1 MDDHKTRLEITLK
14 YSGVPQTPSDF
25 QSTYQTCV
33 SVTLQ
38 WQPGFS
44 GGPAQTFTITYTDLN
59 TSQEYT
65 ERDIEDSDDP
75 EGSITVKVTDGISP
89 SHRYR
94 FYIMATNRF
103 GNSTVMSSKVYTTPG
118 GFISQTSWD

>member
-1 MDDHKTRLEITLK
+1 MKITLI
-14 YSGVPQTPSDF
+14 YVGVPQSPSGF

-44 GGPAQTFTITYTDLN
+44 GGPTQTFTITYTDLN

-65 ERDIEDSDDP
+65 VRGIEDSENL
-75 EGSITVKVTDGISP
+75 EGFITLKVTDGISP
-89 SHRYR
+89 SHQYR
-94 FYIMATNRF
+94 FHIVAINRL
-103 GNSTVMSSKVYTTPG
+103 GNSTVESSQVYSTPG
-118 GFISQTSWD
+118 V

>member
-1 MDDHKTRLEITLK
+1 MKIILIC
-14 YSGVPQTPSDF
+14 SGVPRTPSDF

-44 GGPAQTFTITYTDLN
+44 GGPPQTFTVTYTDLN

-65 ERDIEDSDDP
+65 VRNIDHSENP
-75 EGSITVKVTDGISP
+75 EGFIAVKVTDGIGP

-94 FYIMATNRF
+94 FHIVAINRL
-103 GNSTVMSSKVYTTPG
+103 GNSTVVSTEVYGTPG
-118 GFISQTSWD
+118 G